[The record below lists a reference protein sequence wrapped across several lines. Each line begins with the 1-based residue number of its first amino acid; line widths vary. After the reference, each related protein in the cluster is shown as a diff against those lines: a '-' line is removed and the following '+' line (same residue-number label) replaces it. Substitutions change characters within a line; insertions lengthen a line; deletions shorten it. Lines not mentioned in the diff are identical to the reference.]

1 MNRSTPATTIKP
13 RILTA
18 VVLVPLVLAGIFWL
32 PPAGLLALGV
42 ALAVVGG
49 LEWAELI
56 HIPRGGRLVYALVVG
71 GGTWLAAHLPALG
84 VALAAGVWWL
94 LVLAEVPL
102 FRPQSDEPVFRA
114 AHGLAGLLTLAP
126 AFGLLVGL
134 VAANPWH
141 AVALLVF
148 IWAADIGAY
157 FVGKAWG
164 RHGMVPNVSPGKTWE
179 GLIGG
184 MALAAGAAGA
194 FAWARPELGAPIVL
208 IGLALLVAVVGQL
221 GDLSESMFKRRANVK
236 DSGRWLPGHGGILDR
251 VDSLTAAVPV
261 YIICLWGVGL

>member
-1 MNRSTPATTIKP
+1 VNRSKPAPTIKP

-18 VVLVPLVLAGIFWL
+18 AVLVPLALAGIFLL
-32 PPAGLLALGV
+32 PPPGLLALGV
-42 ALAVVGG
+42 ALAFVGG

-56 HIPRGGRLVYALVVG
+56 HVPRGGRLAYALLVG
-71 GGTWLAAHLPALG
+71 AATWLAAHLPELG
-84 VALAAGVWWL
+84 VALAAAVWWL
-94 LVLAEVPL
+94 LVLGEVPV
-102 FRPQSDEPVFRA
+102 FRPQSDEPVYRA

-134 VAANPWH
+134 VVVDPWH

-157 FVGKAWG
+157 FTGKAWG
-164 RHGMVPNVSPGKTWE
+164 RHRMAPNVSPGKTWE
-179 GLIGG
+179 GLAGG
-184 MALAAGAAGA
+184 MILAAVAAGA
-194 FAWARPELGAPIVL
+194 FAWSRPELGPLALL
-208 IGLALLVAVVGQL
+208 IGLALLTAAVGQL

-261 YIICLWGVGL
+261 YIICLWGAGL